1 MSGRIQYEAELIL
14 LSLTGGGWLMMAYD
28 ILRILRL
35 AVRNNA
41 FWTGVEDFFY
51 WLYAAGFTFML
62 LYEQNNG
69 SFRAYVVAGIFLGM
83 LLYDRMVSRFLF
95 RCLKKAGKCFKM
107 IGNRRK
113 SGGNS
118 ASEEKE
124 RVRDR

>member
-1 MSGRIQYEAELIL
+1 MSRAIEYQAFLIG
-14 LSLTGGGWLMMAYD
+14 LSLMTGIWLMMAYD
-28 ILRILRL
+28 ILRILRM
-35 AVRNNA
+35 AVRHNA

-107 IGNRRK
+107 IKSRR
-113 SGGNS
+113 GTDCRR
-118 ASEEKE
+118 ASKEKE
-124 RVRDR
+124 TVRDR

>member
-28 ILRILRL
+28 ILRILRM
-35 AVRNNA
+35 AVRHNA

-51 WLYAAGFTFML
+51 WLYAAGFTF
-62 LYEQNNG
+62 
-69 SFRAYVVAGIFLGM
+69 M

-113 SGGNS
+113 PGGNS